1 MKSDLLNKIIFGKYK
16 VNKVIGTGSFGSI
29 FQGKNIINKEL
40 VAIKTEAD
48 KKQIKLLESE
58 AYFLFYLKNFGIPEV
73 KSFGIYKNYKVLV
86 ETLLGDDLVKL
97 FNKHKKMNMKDFC
110 MIFIQLIDR
119 LEYIHSKYI
128 IHRDIKPENIMFDL
142 ETKKIIYLI
151 DFGLAKKYRSSKTK
165 KHISYSVPNILTGS
179 ERYCSINVMNG
190 VEQSRRD
197 DLESAG
203 YVMIYLSSKKCLPWI
218 QTKIKSLSLKERF
231 NYIKKIKNETTDEK
245 LCENLPKAFCDY
257 MKYVKKLRFE
267 EDPDYDYL
275 RGLFID
281 LLTSLE
287 MKNDL
292 RFSWISKSKKEQNE
306 ILITKRNIYPRKQ
319 SGLQPRLLRK
329 IEKIETEK
337 KFKRKITSEN
347 FGYIINNSP
356 TIDNTEEKKNLKEK
370 SNMPIKN
377 VDLNEKILNRTEIK
391 DKNDKNNFV
400 IENNEQNLINNQIS
414 ITDENNVNQ
423 IQNKNAE
430 SYIINTINCIESND
444 NKKELLND
452 ISNNDNIFDSPIF
465 NSPLNYKGINQ
476 ISSLKTKYN
485 MINENNNNASLMK
498 ENELKNNSNLKNEDI
513 NNKFISKKFLND
525 MGLTRSN
532 INYEKKMI
540 PKKSDDYNENNFNLE
555 KCEKI
560 YINSNKDK
568 IKLLKKIDNNDNNN
582 NKNILKMNFNTINV
596 GIFNSNDYNDKN
608 FFNNIYNIINT
619 VESYENKN
627 FIDSK
632 QSIKINFP
640 NDIKSIIPKKYYGI
654 YNKNVD
660 DRIIEG

>member
-203 YVMIYLSSKKCLPWI
+203 YAMIYLSSKKCLPWKT
-218 QTKIKSLSLKERF
+218 TKTMNLREKF
-231 NYIKKIKNETTDEK
+231 VYIKKIKNETTDEK

-319 SGLQPRLLRK
+319 SGPQPRLLRK

-356 TIDNTEEKKNLKEK
+356 NIDKNEEKKNLKEK

-608 FFNNIYNIINT
+608 FFNNIYNIF
-619 VESYENKN
+619 NKVQN
-627 FIDSK
+627 NED
-632 QSIKINFP
+632 
-640 NDIKSIIPKKYYGI
+640 
-654 YNKNVD
+654 KN
-660 DRIIEG
+660 

>member
-1 MKSDLLNKIIFGKYK
+1 MKADLLNNIIFRKYK
-16 VNKVIGTGSFGSI
+16 VNKVIGKGSNGTI
-29 FQGKNIINKEL
+29 FQGKNIINNEL
-40 VAIKTEAD
+40 VAIKAESDKKRMKFLDTEA
-48 KKQIKLLESE
+48 
-58 AYFLFYLKNFGIPEV
+58 YYLFYLKNFGIPEV
-73 KSFGIYKNYKVLV
+73 KSFGIYKKYKVLI
-86 ETLLGDDLVKL
+86 ETLLGDDLIKL
-97 FNKHKKMNMKDFC
+97 FNKLKKINIKDIC
-110 MIFIQLIDR
+110 LIFIQLIDR

-128 IHRDIKPENIMFDL
+128 IHRDLKPENIMFDL

-151 DFGLAKKYRSSKTK
+151 DFGFAKKYRSSKTK
-165 KHISYSVPNILTGS
+165 KHIKYVISNILIGS
-179 ERYCSINVMNG
+179 ERYGSINTMNCA
-190 VEQSRRD
+190 ELSRRD

-203 YVMIYLSSKKCLPWI
+203 YVMIYLAKKNLPWI
-218 QTKIKSLSLKERF
+218 TSKIKNQKEEII
-231 NYIKKIKNETTDEK
+231 YIKKIKKETTEEQ

-257 MKYVKKLRFE
+257 MKYVKKLKFE
-267 EDPDYDYL
+267 EDPDYNYL

-281 LLTSLE
+281 LLISLE

-292 RFSWISKSKKEQNE
+292 GFSWISKNKKEQNE
-306 ILITKRNIYPRKQ
+306 INITKRIIYPRKQ
-319 SGLQPRLLRK
+319 SGPQLRLLKK

-337 KFKRKITSEN
+337 KFQRKITSEN

-356 TIDNTEEKKNLKEK
+356 NIDKNEEKKNLKEK

-582 NKNILKMNFNTINV
+582 KNILKMNFNTINV

>member
-97 FNKHKKMNMKDFC
+97 FNKHRKMNMKDFC

-218 QTKIKSLSLKERF
+218 GTKIKSLSLKERF

-245 LCENLPKAFCDY
+245 LCEYLPKAFCYY

-319 SGLQPRLLRK
+319 SGPQPRLLRK

-356 TIDNTEEKKNLKEK
+356 NIDKNEEKKNLKEK

-377 VDLNEKILNRTEIK
+377 VDLNEKILL
-391 DKNDKNNFV
+391 D
-400 IENNEQNLINNQIS
+400 
-414 ITDENNVNQ
+414 
-423 IQNKNAE
+423 
-430 SYIINTINCIESND
+430 
-444 NKKELLND
+444 
-452 ISNNDNIFDSPIF
+452 
-465 NSPLNYKGINQ
+465 
-476 ISSLKTKYN
+476 
-485 MINENNNNASLMK
+485 
-498 ENELKNNSNLKNEDI
+498 
-513 NNKFISKKFLND
+513 
-525 MGLTRSN
+525 
-532 INYEKKMI
+532 
-540 PKKSDDYNENNFNLE
+540 
-555 KCEKI
+555 
-560 YINSNKDK
+560 
-568 IKLLKKIDNNDNNN
+568 
-582 NKNILKMNFNTINV
+582 
-596 GIFNSNDYNDKN
+596 
-608 FFNNIYNIINT
+608 
-619 VESYENKN
+619 
-627 FIDSK
+627 
-632 QSIKINFP
+632 
-640 NDIKSIIPKKYYGI
+640 
-654 YNKNVD
+654 
-660 DRIIEG
+660 

>member
-73 KSFGIYKNYKVLV
+73 KSFGIYKKYKVLV

-203 YVMIYLSSKKCLPWI
+203 YVMIYLSSKKGLPWKT
-218 QTKIKSLSLKERF
+218 TKTMNLREKF
-231 NYIKKIKNETTDEK
+231 VYIKKIKNETTDEK
-245 LCENLPKAFCDY
+245 LCENLPKAFLDY
-257 MKYVKKLRFE
+257 MKYVKKLKFE
-267 EDPDYDYL
+267 EDPDYNYL

-281 LLTSLE
+281 LLISLE

-292 RFSWISKSKKEQNE
+292 GFSWISKNKKEQNE
-306 ILITKRNIYPRKQ
+306 INITKRIIYPRKQ
-319 SGLQPRLLRK
+319 SGPQLRLLKK

-356 TIDNTEEKKNLKEK
+356 NIDKNEEKKNLKEK

-444 NKKELLND
+444 NKKELFND

-568 IKLLKKIDNNDNNN
+568 IKLLKKIDNDDNNN

-596 GIFNSNDYNDKN
+596 GIFNSNNYNDNN
-608 FFNNIYNIINT
+608 FFNNTYNMVNK
-619 VESYENKN
+619 VQKNENKN
-627 FIDSK
+627 FIGSK
-632 QSIKINFP
+632 KSIKINLP
-640 NDIKSIIPKKYYGI
+640 NDINNIVPKKYHGI
-654 YNKNVD
+654 YNKNVSNKN
-660 DRIIEG
+660 I